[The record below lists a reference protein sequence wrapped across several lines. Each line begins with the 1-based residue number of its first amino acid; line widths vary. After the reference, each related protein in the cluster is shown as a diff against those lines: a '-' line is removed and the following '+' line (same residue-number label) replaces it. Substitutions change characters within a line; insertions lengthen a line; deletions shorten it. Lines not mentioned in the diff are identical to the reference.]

1 MGGESRDY
9 LFCNRWF
16 QGSIPTLFISLQ
28 IRSHNMKKLF
38 IFIVGIAA
46 AAMLLAP
53 LQVTAQTKS
62 RLAQILERG
71 TLRVGTTGD
80 FNPMS
85 MKDTATNTLIGYDI
99 EAMTQLAADMGVK
112 VEFVPAEWTTLVT
125 GIVSD
130 RFDIFSG
137 ASVSMARAK
146 TVAFSN
152 PYLFA
157 GTVPLV
163 NKKTAA
169 KMTWESIN
177 SPTVTVAVLMGTVF
191 EQQARAIFPKAKVR
205 AVEKPATGYQEV
217 LAGRAQVTI
226 TSNVEAGTLMKTY
239 PDLQQV
245 GTSAEMRN
253 KRPFAYPL
261 PQGDE
266 IWLTFVNNWISLK
279 EAEGYFA
286 GLEAKWLS
294 VKK

>member
-1 MGGESRDY
+1 
-9 LFCNRWF
+9 
-16 QGSIPTLFISLQ
+16 
-28 IRSHNMKKLF
+28 MKKLLVF
-38 IFIVGIAA
+38 VLALAA
-46 AAMLLAP
+46 ALVLLPTASM
-53 LQVTAQTKS
+53 AQTKS
-62 RLAQILERG
+62 KLNQILERG

-85 MKDTATNTLIGYDI
+85 MKDTATNTLTGFDI
-99 EAMTQLAADMGVK
+99 EAMTQLATDMGVK
-112 VEFVPAEWTTLVT
+112 IEFVPAEWATLVN
-125 GIVSD
+125 GIVAD

-137 ASVSMARAK
+137 ASLSMARAK

-163 NKKTAA
+163 SKKAPGKFTS
-169 KMTWESIN
+169 WESIN
-177 SPTVTVAVLMGTVF
+177 NPSITVAVLMGTVF
-191 EQQARAIFPKAKVR
+191 EQQARAHFPKAKSR

-226 TSNVEAGTLMKTY
+226 TSNVEAATLMKTY

-245 GTSAEMRN
+245 GASAEMRN

-266 IWLTFVNNWISLK
+266 VWLTFVNNWISLK
-279 EAEGYFA
+279 EAEGFFDA
-286 GLEAKWLS
+286 LEAKWLTA
-294 VKK
+294 KK

>member
-1 MGGESRDY
+1 
-9 LFCNRWF
+9 
-16 QGSIPTLFISLQ
+16 
-28 IRSHNMKKLF
+28 MKKLLTLMAG
-38 IFIVGIAA
+38 VVAA
-46 AAMLLAP
+46 ALLLASP
-53 LQVTAQTKS
+53 PSMAQAKS
-62 RLAQILERG
+62 KLTQILERG

-85 MKDTATNTLIGYDI
+85 MKDTATNTLTGFDI
-99 EAMTQLAADMGVK
+99 EAMTQLATDMGVK
-112 VEFVPAEWTTLVT
+112 IEFVPAEWATLVN
-125 GIVSD
+125 GIVAD

-137 ASVSMARAK
+137 ASLSMARAK

-163 NKKTAA
+163 SKKGGA
-169 KMTWESIN
+169 KLTTWDSIN
-177 SPTVTVAVLMGTVF
+177 NPNVTVAVLMGTVF
-191 EQQARAIFPKAKVR
+191 DQQARAIFPKAKVR

-226 TSNVEAGTLMKTY
+226 TSNVEAATLVKTY

-245 GTSAEMRN
+245 GSSAEMRN

-266 IWLTFVNNWISLK
+266 VWLTFVNNWISLK

-286 GLEAKWLS
+286 TLEAKWLS
-294 VKK
+294 AKK

>member
-1 MGGESRDY
+1 
-9 LFCNRWF
+9 
-16 QGSIPTLFISLQ
+16 
-28 IRSHNMKKLF
+28 MKRLH
-38 IFIVGIAA
+38 ILIAGILTAT
-46 AAMLLAP
+46 MLLAP
-53 LQVTAQTKS
+53 LHVMAQTKS

-71 TLRVGTTGD
+71 ALRVGTTGD

-85 MKDTATNTLIGYDI
+85 MKDTATNTLIGVDI
-99 EAMTQLAADMGVK
+99 EAMNQLAADMGVK
-112 VEFVPAEWTTLVT
+112 IGFVPAEWTTLVN

-130 RFDIFSG
+130 RFDIVSG
-137 ASVSMARAK
+137 VSVSMARAK

-163 NKKTAA
+163 SKKSSTR
-169 KMTWESIN
+169 MTWDSTYN
-177 SPTVTVAVLMGTVF
+177 PSVTVAVLMGTVF
-191 EQQARAIFPKAKVR
+191 ERQARAIFPKAKVR
-205 AVEKPATGYQEV
+205 AVGKPATGYQKV

-226 TSNVEAGTLMKTY
+226 TSNVEAATLMKTY

-245 GTSAEMRN
+245 GANAEMRN

-266 IWLTFVNNWISLK
+266 VWLTLVNNWISLK

-294 VKK
+294 AKK

>member
-1 MGGESRDY
+1 
-9 LFCNRWF
+9 
-16 QGSIPTLFISLQ
+16 
-28 IRSHNMKKLF
+28 MKKLF
-38 IFIVGIAA
+38 TFFAAVAA
-46 AAMLLAP
+46 AVILLSP
-53 LQVTAQTKS
+53 LPSVAQTKS
-62 RLAQILERG
+62 HLTQILERG
-71 TLRVGTTGD
+71 VLRVGTTGD

-85 MKDTATNTLIGYDI
+85 MKDTTTNTLTGFDI

-112 VEFVPAEWTTLVT
+112 IEFVPAEWATLVN

-137 ASVSMARAK
+137 ASLSMARAK

-152 PYLFA
+152 PYIFA

-163 NKKTAA
+163 SKKAGA
-169 KMTWESIN
+169 KFSTWDSIN
-177 SPTVTVAVLMGTVF
+177 NPNVTVAVLMGTVF
-191 EQQARAIFPKAKVR
+191 DQQARSIFPKAKIR

-226 TSNVEAGTLMKTY
+226 TSNVEAATLMKTY
-239 PDLQQV
+239 PDLQLV
-245 GTSAEMRN
+245 GTNSEMRN

-261 PQGDE
+261 PQGDDV
-266 IWLTFVNNWISLK
+266 WVTFVNNWIALK

-294 VKK
+294 AKK